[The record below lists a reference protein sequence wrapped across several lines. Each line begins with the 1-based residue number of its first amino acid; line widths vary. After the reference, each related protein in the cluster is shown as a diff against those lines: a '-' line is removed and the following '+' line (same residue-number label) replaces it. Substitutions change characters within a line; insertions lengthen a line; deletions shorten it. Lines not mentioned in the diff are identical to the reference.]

1 MKLWYCGDGQRTK
14 MTNVGAETST
24 VSFKLQGDD
33 GNELLYPGYSILLIS
48 MIYRAEIIDIKIA
61 HTANSDRH

>member
-1 MKLWYCGDGQRTK
+1 